1 MQGLSDYTSRK
12 LTESLTPYSIAQY
25 TSRLWTSNTVV
36 SLDQQYGG

>member
-1 MQGLSDYTSRK
+1 MQALSDYTSRK

-25 TSRLWTSNTVV
+25 RLWTSNTVV